1 MKGRLST
8 NAIMIGVFGT
18 LLILAIHF
26 WLSDEYGGL
35 PDIEAT
41 AESSVDE
48 LPDFSVYTD
57 VKEKKEAF
65 FDTLYPIIQEENAHV
80 LNIRKAL
87 LTLKSAQSLSETDR
101 IWLTDLAKYYKLVEK
116 DDAPVNVDEALID
129 NLLVRIDYIPPSL
142 ALTQAAIESGW
153 GSSRF
158 SREGNNLFGHW
169 CFVKGC
175 GLVPGERQDGRHHE
189 VAKFDTVNHAVRA
202 YIRNLNTHYA
212 YDKLRALRAELREN
226 NSPLTGK
233 ALAKSLGQYSEEG
246 THYIEKVS
254 KFIDHNK
261 LQRYTRKFEEV
272 IIAGSKSET

>member
-1 MKGRLST
+1 MKGKLSSS
-8 NAIMIGVFGT
+8 AIMAAVLIT
-18 LLILAIHF
+18 LLILGVHF
-26 WLSDEYGGL
+26 WLSNEYGGL

-41 AESSVDE
+41 AEEPVDA
-48 LPDFSVYTD
+48 LPDFTTYTD

-80 LNIRKAL
+80 LQVR
-87 LTLKSAQSLSETDR
+87 
-101 IWLTDLAKYYKLVEK
+101 
-116 DDAPVNVDEALID
+116 EALISLKEAESLSD
-129 NLLVRIDYIPPSL
+129 TDQHWLADLAQYYKVVDEEDEPVTVDDALLDSLLLRIDYIPPSL

-158 SREGNNLFGHW
+158 SRQGNNLFGHW

-175 GLVPGERQDGRHHE
+175 GIVPGERQDGRVHE
-189 VAKFDTVNHAVRA
+189 VAKFDTINHAVRA

-212 YDKLRALRAELREN
+212 YDEFRDLRAKLRE
-226 NSPLTGK
+226 SGSSITGK
-233 ALAKSLGQYSEEG
+233 ALATSLSQYSEEG

-261 LQRYTRKFEEV
+261 LQRYTKQFE
-272 IIAGSKSET
+272 KSLMPAPSSNG